1 MTLEDAMGVEDMTPA
16 TREYLDEFRR
26 VFTGQ
31 LIRYTA
37 DQAIDVDGEV
47 FSTIDGNYTGEK
59 VTSIDGRIFRFM
71 CDTCC
76 SVYQL
81 PLEQKVTL
89 NDGTTRPICKFCK

>member
-1 MTLEDAMGVEDMTPA
+1 MTT
-16 TREYLDEFRR
+16 
-26 VFTGQ
+26 
-31 LIRYTA
+31 YTA
-37 DQAIDVDGEV
+37 DQAIDIDGEL
-47 FSTIDGNYTGEK
+47 FSTIDGNYSGDK